1 MLRVWGRRNSFNVQ
15 KVLWLIGEL
24 GLEYEHIPAGGEFGR
39 LDEPQFRQLNPHGR
53 IPVLEHDDQAIW
65 ESHAIL
71 RYLAARF
78 GSGQFWPESPTARA
92 KSDSWM
98 DWAQTALQ
106 PSFLNGVFWSYYRT
120 PEKQRDSPKIRAALE
135 RSNALFGLLD
145 QNLQGPFLFGEEMA
159 LADIAI
165 GTHLYRFFELDLE
178 RPGLPKVEAY
188 YDRLQT
194 RPAYRRH
201 VMIAFED
208 LKGRPSF

>member
-39 LDEPQFRQLNPHGR
+39 LDEPQFRQRNPHGR

-71 RYLAARF
+71 RYLSARF

-98 DWAQTALQ
+98 DWAQTSLQ

-120 PEKQRDSPKIRAALE
+120 PEKQRDWSKIRAGLE
-135 RSNALFGLLD
+135 RSNALFGVLD
-145 QNLQGPFLFGEEMA
+145 QNLQGPFLLGEQMA

-188 YDRLQT
+188 YDRLQ
-194 RPAYRRH
+194 
-201 VMIAFED
+201 
-208 LKGRPSF
+208 